1 MADNTKLRLLKSSTL
16 DRLRASLIE
25 LGPKTR
31 LAGFGQYTELM
42 LSAVDLLAKP
52 APTER
57 QLKAAYRSLHDF
69 EEEGS
74 CWAKARPRSRA
85 KAATKL
91 AKVVTEVL
99 LIPRFAA
106 APMSQGTVREIQSR
120 MPKKVSRPTVLKA
133 IQRRQARRVA
143 P

>member
-1 MADNTKLRLLKSSTL
+1 MNFNTKLKPSPSTVL
-16 DRLRASLIE
+16 ARLRVSLVQLGTQATPFNE
-25 LGPKTR
+25 LIG
-31 LAGFGQYTELM
+31 AVAQ
-42 LSAVDLLAKP
+42 AVDLLANP

-57 QLKAAYRSLHDF
+57 QLKAAYRALRDF